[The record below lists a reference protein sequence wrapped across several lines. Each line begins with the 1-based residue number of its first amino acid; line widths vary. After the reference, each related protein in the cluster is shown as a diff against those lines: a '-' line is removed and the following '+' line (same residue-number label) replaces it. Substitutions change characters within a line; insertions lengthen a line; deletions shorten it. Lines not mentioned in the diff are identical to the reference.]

1 MTWKPVVMS
10 TVLCQLTPF
19 NLPAKKHLLIL
30 SQKCP
35 WPVIRLLR
43 SSLLW
48 LRASTTRDMP
58 GTFKN
63 PQQPDS
69 RQTVRGWSIS
79 SFPVINN
86 CFPFSTCPACHPLP
100 CVEPGHAAATVR
112 GEQIRRGLGW
122 VGGRPASVDN
132 RVLSFRR
139 WWTMAW
145 KNCRWKRPSA

>member
-1 MTWKPVVMS
+1 MS

-19 NLPAKKHLLIL
+19 NLPAKKHLLI
-30 SQKCP
+30 
-35 WPVIRLLR
+35 R

-100 CVEPGHAAATVR
+100 CVEPATPPQRCVASKSA
-112 GEQIRRGLGW
+112 GGWVGLGW

-139 WWTMAW
+139 WWTMA
-145 KNCRWKRPSA
+145 